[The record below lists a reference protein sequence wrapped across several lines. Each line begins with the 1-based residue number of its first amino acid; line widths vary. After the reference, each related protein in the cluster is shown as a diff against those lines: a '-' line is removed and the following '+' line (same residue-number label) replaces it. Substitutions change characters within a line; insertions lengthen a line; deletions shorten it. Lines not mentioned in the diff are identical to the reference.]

1 MKGCRLFVG
10 IGLSLLLTSCAAEP
24 EQPGFDTTLYDGR
37 PVDTLTSDA
46 PPLNEKEAIMRGD
59 IALSKNNIDLALY
72 EYIRSLSFPDGQ
84 YHDQSLYNI
93 GRIHQSR
100 GNLALAEKSYSIALQ
115 ENPNNIK
122 VLEQLG
128 SIYAKSGDVDQGYSY
143 YLRALNA
150 DQVRLQSIST
160 LNQDDLV
167 NPEDVDVLQVDN
179 ESPVT
184 AYMGLGVLT
193 DVKANHVL
201 AQAFYKKALLIKPRS
216 IKAQINT
223 GYSYYMSGDYQTALK
238 YTLSAL
244 EQNPNDEKAQ
254 NNLALIYLSKGQIKR
269 AINVFMRQMDAAEA
283 LNNVGYFLI
292 LQGNPDKAIPYLQQ
306 AIDKKPS
313 YYKVA
318 NENLERALA
327 EVRAKTIEDPVDVE
341 IQ

>member
-1 MKGCRLFVG
+1 MKGYKRCVV
-10 IGLSLLLTSCAAEP
+10 ITLSLMLTACATEP
-24 EQPGFDTTLYDGR
+24 EKPGFDSALYDGL

-84 YHDQSLYNI
+84 YHDKSLYNI
-93 GRIHQSR
+93 GRIHESR
-100 GNLALAEKSYSIALQ
+100 GNLPLAQKAYSIALE
-115 ENPNNIK
+115 ENPNNVQ
-122 VLEQLG
+122 VLEHLG
-128 SIYAKSGDVDQGYSY
+128 GIYAKSGDVEQGYSY
-143 YLRALNA
+143 FLRALNA
-150 DQVRLQSIST
+150 DQVRLNSSNT
-160 LNQDDLV
+160 LNPDDLV
-167 NPEDVDVLQVDN
+167 KSGDVEALQVDN
-179 ESPVT
+179 DSPVT

-193 DVKANHVL
+193 DVKANHTL
-201 AQAFYKKALLIKPRS
+201 AQAFYKKALLIEPRS
-216 IKAQINT
+216 VKVQINT
-223 GYSYYMSGDYQTALK
+223 GYSYYMSGDYKTALK

-244 EQNPNDEKAQ
+244 EQEPNNEKAQ
-254 NNLALIYLSKGQIKR
+254 NNLALIYLSRGEIKR

-292 LQGNPDKAIPYLQQ
+292 LQGKPDKAIPYLQQ

-327 EVRAKTIEDPVDVE
+327 EVRANTVQEPIEAKAE
-341 IQ
+341 